1 MNDKWVLLK
10 IPFYSTIWGQ
20 HLQQTIKVKLKVIL
34 QIVIGNFLLNWNS
47 LGYNPPNSVK
57 QKLKFI
63 KAKRTLLSQY
73 TEGWKLELKIEYS
86 TCNLPWKKVLVLRKA
101 TASLRMD
108 NLSNFPTTFCS
119 NGSREAKWSNSPF
132 NRILWRFE
140 GLLLAWLV
148 SLFVGVGLKLQIE
161 VRQFSIR
168 LICGSMNFFSAFFS
182 NYHIIF

>member
-1 MNDKWVLLK
+1 MNDKWVVLK
-10 IPFYSTIWGQ
+10 IPFLFTTWGQ
-20 HLQQTIKVKLKVIL
+20 HLQQTIKVQLKVIL
-34 QIVIGNFLLNWNS
+34 QIVIGNFLLNWTS
-47 LGYNPPNSVK
+47 LAYNPPNSVK

-148 SLFVGVGLKLQIE
+148 LVVSFVGVGLKLQKRGNI
-161 VRQFSIR
+161 Q
-168 LICGSMNFFSAFFS
+168 
-182 NYHIIF
+182 